1 MSYLFGPVNSRRLG
15 RSLGVDVIPRKTCT
29 FDCIYCEVGRTTD
42 LTLKRRPFAGEAIV
56 REIREYFQKAHIVPD
71 FITLAGSGEP
81 TLNMEI
87 GPIIA
92 AIKQLTDIPVAVL
105 TNGALLWQ
113 EEVRRALAAADVV
126 LPSLDAAREETFRR
140 INRPAPG
147 LNLDQ
152 VLAGLRA
159 FRQEYAGQLWLEV
172 MLLKGLND
180 QEPELAALKREI
192 DRIAPDKVQLNTA
205 VRPVAE
211 AWARP
216 LSWPEL
222 AAVAACLGEKAEII
236 ASFSRPAPGSPD
248 TVTDQAV
255 VEMLARRPMTA
266 PDLAQ
271 ALGLPLPQLEQ
282 RLHRL
287 QAAGL
292 ISQNTY
298 QLKSFYQSK
307 PQEKLESTSG

>member
-1 MSYLFGPVNSRRLG
+1 MSYLFGPVNSRRLM

-56 REIREYFQKAHIVPD
+56 REIREYFQKAPMVPD

-81 TLNMEI
+81 TLNTEI
-87 GPIIA
+87 GSIIA
-92 AIKQLTDIPVAVL
+92 AVKQLTVIPVAVL

-113 EEVRRALAAADVV
+113 KEVRRALAAADLV

-147 LNLDQ
+147 LTLEM

-172 MLLKGLND
+172 MLLKGFND

-192 DRIAPDKVQLNTA
+192 DRISPDKVQLNTA

-211 AWARP
+211 TWARP
-216 LSWPEL
+216 LSPPEL
-222 AAVAACLGEKAEII
+222 AAVAAYLGEKAEII
-236 ASFSRPAPGSPD
+236 ASFARPGPPSPD
-248 TVTDQAV
+248 TVSDRAV

-266 PDLAQ
+266 RDLAQ
-271 ALGLPLPQLEQ
+271 ALGLPLPQMEQ

-298 QLKSFYQSK
+298 QVETFYRSK
-307 PQEKLESTSG
+307 VQEKLKSSLP